1 MQPEPPPGASAHDGP
16 AHDGPA
22 PGGPAPEGP
31 APRPPV
37 PPEPATGQ
45 GPPGRLRASRMPGPP
60 RPGRVRNPVWYAL
73 VTRAEHAE
81 QEALGDVHR
90 AVPAW
95 RRSTRGEH
103 RWPVTI
109 SVILAIVLQRLLPDQ
124 LSMHPL
130 PSWLLPILEGGV
142 LVALAI
148 ANPVRIERRGV
159 FVRWVSIVLILLI
172 TSANAASA
180 VLLIREIIKGGSETS
195 SAGPL
200 LASGAAI
207 WATNVIAFA
216 LWYWEFDRGG
226 PVHRAHA
233 TFQYLD
239 FLFPQMTIDEMTAPD
254 WEPRFVDYLYLSFT
268 NATAFSP
275 TDVMPLARWAKL
287 TMLVQSAV
295 SLSLGALVI
304 ARAVNILPG

>member
-1 MQPEPPPGASAHDGP
+1 MQPEPPAGGSPDGP
-16 AHDGPA
+16 D
-22 PGGPAPEGP
+22 
-31 APRPPV
+31 
-37 PPEPATGQ
+37 TGEH
-45 GPPGRLRASRMPGPP
+45 PPP
-60 RPGRVRNPVWYAL
+60 RPVGSNRMLRQPHPGRIRNPVWYAL
-73 VTRAEHAE
+73 MHRAEVAGH
-81 QEALGDVHR
+81 EAVGDVR
-90 AVPAW
+90 KVVPAW

-103 RWPVTI
+103 RWPVTV
-109 SVILAIVLQRLLPDQ
+109 SVIIAIVLQRLLPGQ
-124 LSMHPL
+124 LALRPL
-130 PSWLLPILEGGV
+130 PAWLLPVLEGGV
-142 LVALAI
+142 LVGLAI

-159 FVRWVSIVLILLI
+159 FVRWISIVLILLI
-172 TSANAASA
+172 TAANAASA
-180 VLLIREIIKGGSETS
+180 VLLIREIIKGGPETA

-226 PVHRAHA
+226 PVHRAHG

-239 FLFPQMTIDEMTAPD
+239 FLFPQMTIEHMIAPD

-304 ARAVNILPG
+304 ARAVNILPAH